1 MSFNALG
8 FNDKMLIDICV
19 KKRGLDS
26 RLEVSGVGE
35 AKYEKYGERFLEELA
50 KK

>member
-1 MSFNALG
+1 MVG
-8 FNDKMLIDICV
+8 PNDKMLIDICV
-19 KKRGLDS
+19 KKRGRDS
-26 RLEVSGVGE
+26 MLEISGVGE